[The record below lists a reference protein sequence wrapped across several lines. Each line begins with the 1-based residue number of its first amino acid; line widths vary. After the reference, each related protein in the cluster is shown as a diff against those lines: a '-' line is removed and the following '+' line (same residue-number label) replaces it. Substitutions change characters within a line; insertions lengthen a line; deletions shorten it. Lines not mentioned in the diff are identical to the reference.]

1 MSTIRLTPSTYSL
14 SSTTY
19 LSVSNESNLYQNTDN
34 ESYATIT
41 NSRSSTTSYLV
52 YLKGFDFDSVPEG
65 ATIDSFKVKI
75 KIRESGVTTSTSYR
89 MTLMNN
95 TTSLS
100 IYADTMPSTT
110 TSTIEFNTSSV
121 TWETLKQYGS
131 NLSIAINAR
140 RASRNTTGYLY
151 IYGAE
156 IEVNYTEKVEHTI
169 TSTVIHGVMNSENP
183 LIVAEGA
190 TGTEI
195 LFSADKDY
203 IFKEMTVNG
212 TYVTPTKNPLKAA
225 DNITVTY
232 STNYATYSTYSLD
245 NCHDGSNSTYFWS
258 NGSQSVGKY
267 ILMEFSEP
275 VDLTEFST
283 YSSSSS
289 DYPGSNNVLQVSSDG
304 STWTTA
310 GIFSDSTTTSLTDL
324 SAKNIS
330 YARIYSNTAN
340 SNWLVLNEI
349 SMTYAAAGA
358 DTVDYDYKYTF
369 TESITEDKTV
379 VIIFAKESLVYLKI
393 DGEWTPIQQVYKKV
407 DGV

>member
-14 SSTTY
+14 SSSTY

-52 YLKGFDFDSVPEG
+52 YLKGFNFDSIPEG

-89 MTLMNN
+89 MTLMND

-110 TSTIEFNTSSV
+110 TSTIEFNTSST

-156 IEVNYTEKVEHTI
+156 IEVNYTEAVEHTI

-183 LIVAEGA
+183 LIVTEGA

-203 IFKEMTVNG
+203 SFKEMTVNG

-232 STNYATYSTYSLD
+232 STNYGTYSSYSFD

-304 STWTTA
+304 SSWTTA
-310 GIFSDSTTTSLTDL
+310 GIFSDSVTTSLTDL

-330 YARIYSNTAN
+330 YVRIYSNTAN
-340 SNWLVLNEI
+340 SSWLVLNEI
-349 SMTYAAAGA
+349 SMTYKASGS

-379 VIIFAKESLVYLKI
+379 VIVFAKESKVYLKL
-393 DGEWTPIQQVYKKV
+393 DGEWKPIQQVYKKV

>member
-232 STNYATYSTYSLD
+232 STNYATYSTYSFD

-304 STWTTA
+304 STWTTV

-340 SNWLVLNEI
+340 SSWLVLNEI

-393 DGEWTPIQQVYKKV
+393 NGE
-407 DGV
+407 